1 MDVLECSKEITETDV
16 FMAIELGKMT
26 ESYEKIGRIVETG
39 TYKYLFL
46 KRSILINIVDNDTD
60 VTESETS
67 LKAVNTLN
75 VLSFTDEEKFL
86 KVSLAGMLNIF
97 KEEYA
102 LQLFNLC
109 IEIGRLEF
117 KLSSYLSLL
126 DSKLDASIA
135 SVLNQFMYASISSTL
150 DDSLLNLKESLEKV
164 GIIADFMDGLDIN
177 DKEQITSFLN
187 KLKQLIIDTCNSQV
201 LTNV

>member
-1 MDVLECSKEITETDV
+1 
-16 FMAIELGKMT
+16 MT

-67 LKAVNTLN
+67 LKAVNTLD

-150 DDSLLNLKESLEKV
+150 DDSLLNLKESLEEV

-201 LTNV
+201 LSN

>member
-67 LKAVNTLN
+67 LKAVNTLD

-126 DSKLDASIA
+126 DSKLDDSIA